1 MHQHLLIYTDLDGSL
16 LDHHSYSYAAAV
28 PALKQL
34 EKNKIPI
41 IPATSKTY
49 EELLPLRVE
58 LNNQHPFIVENG
70 AAIYVP
76 KGYFRTEPPTHHLV
90 SSYEK
95 SEFNCY
101 VFSKCRET
109 WQSLLQHLSRFFP
122 DEFIT
127 FAQLGTSGIQSSTGL
142 SSTGAEKA
150 NSREFSEPLI
160 WKSTEQRKQAFIAM
174 LIEAG
179 ANVLQGGRFLNVT
192 GNCDKGQALKWL
204 SEYYKKDQKNE
215 ELISIAA
222 GDSQN
227 DVAMLEAANKAIII
241 RSPVA
246 PSPLIR
252 NPNQYQT
259 QATGPEGWSEGI
271 QHFTNLQTK
280 NINTN
285 TPDLHTE
292 R

>member
-1 MHQHLLIYTDLDGSL
+1 MHQPLLIFTDLDGSL
-16 LDHHSYSYAAAV
+16 LDHHSYSYA
-28 PALKQL
+28 PAIPTLQQL
-34 EKNKIPI
+34 EKLKVPI
-41 IPATSKTY
+41 IPTTSKTY
-49 EELLPLRVE
+49 EELLCLRKE

-76 KGYFRTEPPTHHLV
+76 KGYFQTAPPKHHLV

-95 SEFNCY
+95 DEFDCY

-127 FAQLGTSGIQSSTGL
+127 FSQLGPSGIQSSTGL
-142 SSTGAEKA
+142 SSADAEKA

-174 LIEAG
+174 LIESG

-204 SEYYKKDQKNE
+204 SEYYKKEKKND

-227 DVAMLEAANKAIII
+227 DVAMLDAADKAIII

-252 NPNQYQT
+252 NPNKYQT
-259 QATGPEGWSEGI
+259 QATGPEGWTEGI
-271 QHFTNLQTK
+271 KYFTNLRSEST
-280 NINTN
+280 TTH
-285 TPDLHTE
+285 TPDLYSK